1 MSAYKIDKTLE
12 SFECAI
18 IYTSR
23 RPENSRE
30 ALRHVVIL
38 AKAVNLLEDTLSSSQ
53 NEMIA
58 KLLVKAKKL
67 LMDAEKLQ
75 EKLESE
81 EAGASASGGG
91 GGSGGGASAS
101 GGGDEPTMT
110 EDKPA
115 Q

>member
-12 SFECAI
+12 SFEIALI
-18 IYTSR
+18 HTSR
-23 RPENSRE
+23 VPENSRV

-75 EKLESE
+75 EKLECE

-91 GGSGGGASAS
+91 GGASAS
-101 GGGDEPTMT
+101 GSSGGDEPTMT
-110 EDKPA
+110 EDKLA
-115 Q
+115 N